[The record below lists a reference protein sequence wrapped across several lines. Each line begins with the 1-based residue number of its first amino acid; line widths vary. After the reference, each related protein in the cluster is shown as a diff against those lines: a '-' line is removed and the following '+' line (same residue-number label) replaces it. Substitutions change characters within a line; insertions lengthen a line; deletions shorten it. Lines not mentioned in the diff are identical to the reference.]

1 MIVQN
6 IYFKEKFFSIIY
18 ALLFLVEIKSIKA
31 NISIKKIYS
40 YREES
45 FYLDKENPKKYYLYQ
60 NTKYEKEKNYD
71 IILQLKNI
79 LKDSYDINIY
89 IYTTNTYI
97 YNLENLTKLNETTND
112 LDNYQYKIELTPEN
126 ENYSEYSLSNFEN
139 NKNINISYY
148 QFYYLVFLKGNK
160 IDFFK
165 THFTLFNTLDEIEIF
180 PNNLSNS
187 YYYRYE
193 NNYFINNFIFIFKI
207 NRKYF
212 HYKYLNIQLLSFYE
226 NSLFNIDIYQ
236 KNKTSEIFS
245 HKNFNKLDY
254 SMPINNTRLFYL
266 NLSFIK
272 NNKDNTEKNNFAIF
286 FEFLNSDNNIFQ
298 NIPEKTKKF
307 TFLSGNEI
315 YFLSIIKN
323 SSNNTGESNRNLFY
337 VLNFLSK
344 DDILI
349 NNNYFYL
356 EYFLSDKNEY
366 YDEHGID
373 INNNFL
379 IDLINNNRNNFIKS
393 DSIYIKLD
401 SLFFFNIRINKNEN
415 LNKLLILKLYIND
428 NNSKNKL
435 KIKSIYFRFLPLI
448 LLTGDTYNYNKSYYK
463 YYNSQNY
470 LDNIGYY
477 YIPMKNITKNKILFC
492 PYENTM
498 NLYFGEFDISK
509 NLMLPSLENQKLY
522 IINPY
527 NSTLFN
533 GITIITINKYN
544 NYFIQFGEIDE
555 NILNNLKINIY
566 KNDEK
571 INKEIKINDNIKE
584 LYFFNIYSFNYSFI
598 LDINVIYGNVSVE
611 YLSLD
616 EVISDFDKNF
626 YNIFPFNKEVLNKYI
641 KSIDTPTLIDTSN
654 IEIIRIINNQFI
666 NDIDISVNFYKSLLY
681 INKYRIYNEIEENEL
696 LPLFISS
703 YETLAKFKINLNQ
716 FTGEIK
722 YKFFLINRNP
732 FNEEYQDY
740 NISISINNESFYLS
754 QIDNNIFHIGVASI
768 LRFNQVKITNNCHKN
783 LLVWV
788 QIENFD
794 ESNYEVFY
802 ASQNYFNGVISTGK
816 IYLFL
821 FDYINIIKKKDIGL
835 YPYKFIFHLEK
846 PISSKCNGYYHQLLV
861 NQNFDPKKLVFSPT
875 NINSIYYEITINGD
889 ILHLYDELSFED
901 FNFILN
907 KDKFYYLNTLLRQ
920 INGYLLV
927 NFHMEY
933 KYDLSDKKNEL
944 VNFNFN
950 ESIYSIN
957 YKLAEENKN
966 KYLLFQI
973 LSCEYISNF
982 NVIFFKEKT
991 NFSYSSINDDNNGN
1005 IEKISEQNIFGFI
1018 NLENINNKN
1027 ETNFISVIQP
1037 RKLFIRYLYTNSKV
1051 DMSII
1056 NSLDDESKYQYNINI
1071 EKIRKVENK
1080 DIFSISF
1087 DCFLKNTITN
1097 YFILTL
1103 KEEEEDIVNECQFLS
1118 YLYKFKNKVFT
1129 IDFNNNYNNFF
1140 SNSIIYKKYISFK
1153 DEGINNRISR
1163 EITFENYGNYK
1174 VYILAEELENYS
1186 LYKLLGVKTYSYI
1199 NDGTDS
1205 TEDKKEGEV
1214 SIVLILLIIVLT
1226 LLIIILSA
1234 FIIYHYVR
1242 KENINQIIK
1251 FMNLPK
1257 NDPMNLDK
1265 NNLLISFISNRS
1277 ENSNNS
1283 NNLLFPILN
1292 NSNSEE
1298 ENKNNSIENQNNKIE
1313 NNEDNNEKKELD
1325 IDEEKSE
1332 PPPPAMTPFLPENK
1346 ISELMKG
1353 IKYNQSNNN
1362 NLHKE
1367 DKMYTNEGTNLTH
1380 PGKNFE

>member
-1 MIVQN
+1 M
-6 IYFKEKFFSIIY
+6 
-18 ALLFLVEIKSIKA
+18 
-31 NISIKKIYS
+31 
-40 YREES
+40 
-45 FYLDKENPKKYYLYQ
+45 
-60 NTKYEKEKNYD
+60 
-71 IILQLKNI
+71 
-79 LKDSYDINIY
+79 
-89 IYTTNTYI
+89 
-97 YNLENLTKLNETTND
+97 
-112 LDNYQYKIELTPEN
+112 
-126 ENYSEYSLSNFEN
+126 
-139 NKNINISYY
+139 
-148 QFYYLVFLKGNK
+148 
-160 IDFFK
+160 
-165 THFTLFNTLDEIEIF
+165 
-180 PNNLSNS
+180 
-187 YYYRYE
+187 
-193 NNYFINNFIFIFKI
+193 
-207 NRKYF
+207 
-212 HYKYLNIQLLSFYE
+212 
-226 NSLFNIDIYQ
+226 
-236 KNKTSEIFS
+236 
-245 HKNFNKLDY
+245 
-254 SMPINNTRLFYL
+254 
-266 NLSFIK
+266 
-272 NNKDNTEKNNFAIF
+272 
-286 FEFLNSDNNIFQ
+286 
-298 NIPEKTKKF
+298 
-307 TFLSGNEI
+307 
-315 YFLSIIKN
+315 
-323 SSNNTGESNRNLFY
+323 
-337 VLNFLSK
+337 
-344 DDILI
+344 
-349 NNNYFYL
+349 
-356 EYFLSDKNEY
+356 
-366 YDEHGID
+366 
-373 INNNFL
+373 
-379 IDLINNNRNNFIKS
+379 
-393 DSIYIKLD
+393 
-401 SLFFFNIRINKNEN
+401 
-415 LNKLLILKLYIND
+415 
-428 NNSKNKL
+428 
-435 KIKSIYFRFLPLI
+435 
-448 LLTGDTYNYNKSYYK
+448 
-463 YYNSQNY
+463 
-470 LDNIGYY
+470 
-477 YIPMKNITKNKILFC
+477 
-492 PYENTM
+492 
-498 NLYFGEFDISK
+498 
-509 NLMLPSLENQKLY
+509 
-522 IINPY
+522 
-527 NSTLFN
+527 
-533 GITIITINKYN
+533 
-544 NYFIQFGEIDE
+544 
-555 NILNNLKINIY
+555 
-566 KNDEK
+566 
-571 INKEIKINDNIKE
+571 
-584 LYFFNIYSFNYSFI
+584 
-598 LDINVIYGNVSVE
+598 
-611 YLSLD
+611 
-616 EVISDFDKNF
+616 
-626 YNIFPFNKEVLNKYI
+626 
-641 KSIDTPTLIDTSN
+641 
-654 IEIIRIINNQFI
+654 
-666 NDIDISVNFYKSLLY
+666 
-681 INKYRIYNEIEENEL
+681 
-696 LPLFISS
+696 
-703 YETLAKFKINLNQ
+703 NQ

-722 YKFFLINRNP
+722 YKFFLVNKNP
-732 FNEEYQDY
+732 FNEEYQEY

-768 LRFNQVKITNNCHKN
+768 LRFNQVKITNNCHKS

-861 NQNFDPKKLVFSPT
+861 NRNFEPKKLVFSPT

-907 KDKFYYLNTLLRQ
+907 KDKYYYLNTLLRQ

-991 NFSYSSINDDNNGN
+991 NFSYSSLNDDNNGK

-1056 NSLDDESKYQYNINI
+1056 NSLNDESKYQYNINI

-1205 TEDKKEGEV
+1205 SEEKKEGEV

-1283 NNLLFPILN
+1283 NNLLFPIVN
-1292 NSNSEE
+1292 NSNSNSEE
-1298 ENKNNSIENQNNKIE
+1298 ENKNNSIDNQNNKIE

-1353 IKYNQSNNN
+1353 IKYNQNNNN

-1367 DKMYTNEGTNLTH
+1367 DKMYTNEGTNITH
-1380 PGKNFE
+1380 TGKNFE